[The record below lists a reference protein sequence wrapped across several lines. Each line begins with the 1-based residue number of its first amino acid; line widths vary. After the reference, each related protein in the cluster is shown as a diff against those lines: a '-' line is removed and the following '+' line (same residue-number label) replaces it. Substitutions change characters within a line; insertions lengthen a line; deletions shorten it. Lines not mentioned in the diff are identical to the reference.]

1 MPSVTSEVI
10 FIAGEYSP
18 TQTGK
23 DRWTLRAIDGRE
35 FGAWEQPLYDA
46 VMQHLQ
52 EPLVCEVGSKQSDT
66 GTWWNTLYAIPA
78 LNVRSSPPPKGGPQ
92 SPTTSPTVGGLDAVL
107 LTGIGTSLMR
117 IADSLESLVMF
128 QTEQAL
134 GTSNPANAPMEEPP
148 AP

>member
-10 FIAGEYSP
+10 FIGGEYSP

-23 DRWTLRAIDGRE
+23 DRWTLRSIDGRE

-46 VMQHLQ
+46 VMAHLQ

-78 LNVRSSPPPKGGPQ
+78 LNVRSSPPPKQGAP
-92 SPTTSPTVGGLDAVL
+92 STAAPTGMDTVVL
-107 LTGIGTSLMR
+107 GMLQDPLNR
-117 IADSLESLVMF
+117 IADALESLVMF
-128 QTEQAL
+128 QTQKSLAIDN
-134 GTSNPANAPMEEPP
+134 TANAPEEPP